1 MRRFTSVSDV
11 PVDRLFQSP
20 AVDIGTLSPEQIGA
34 WAECASSAVL
44 SNPYFEPACQ
54 LPAVQ
59 YLDGAQGAQ
68 LVVAEQHGV
77 LIACL
82 PIHTIVGRR
91 GPFQLKVGHARKVS
105 TPVGLGSPFVC
116 APAVDHAADSLLT
129 ALRNWSREGGPGIVV
144 LDWLDDD
151 VGGVGRTLR
160 AACVSRGIPL
170 LVRRT
175 WERPVVR
182 RTADGLSLLST
193 ISKERR
199 KELNRRRRR
208 LSEALGGSVQLVDRA
223 QDPSAVDDFLRLE
236 ASGWKGRDGDAI
248 ALRPDTTQ
256 WFRSVCENFAS
267 LGRLHMLSLEAA
279 GQTVAMQCCL
289 RSGRDVFLFRVG
301 HAAEFNAYGPGVLVI
316 VEAVEFLS
324 SFDIDLVDSGASPG
338 NEFLSGLFPER
349 RRLSTIIIGTGGTI
363 NRTAVRGLSVLAA
376 GQTALA
382 RKRVPEA
389 LSPK

>member
-1 MRRFTSVSDV
+1 V
-11 PVDRLFQSP
+11 PVDHLFQSP
-20 AVDIGTLSPEQIGA
+20 AVDIETLSPDQIRA
-34 WAECASSAVL
+34 WSECASSAVL

-68 LVVAEQHGV
+68 LVVAERGCV
-77 LIACL
+77 LVACL

-91 GPFQLKVGHARKVS
+91 GPFRLKVGHARKVS
-105 TPVGLGSPFVC
+105 TPVGLGSPFVSAQ
-116 APAVDHAADSLLT
+116 APDLALDGLLT
-129 ALRNWSREGGPGIVV
+129 ALSDWSREGGPGIVV

-160 AACVSRGIPL
+160 AACVSRGMPVF
-170 LVRRT
+170 VRRT

-182 RTADGLSLLST
+182 RSSEGLSLLST
-193 ISKERR
+193 LSKERR

-208 LSEALGGSVQLVDRA
+208 LSEVLGGPVQLVDRA
-223 QDPSAVDDFLRLE
+223 KDPSAVDDFLRLE

-256 WFRSVCENFAS
+256 WFRRVCGNFAS

-279 GQTVAMQCCL
+279 GHTVAMQCCL
-289 RSGRDVFLFRVG
+289 RSGRDVYLFRVG
-301 HAAEFNAYGPGVLVI
+301 HDAEFNAYGPGVLVI
-316 VEAVEFLS
+316 VDAVEFLGS
-324 SFDIDLVDSGASPG
+324 LDIDLVDSGASPD

-349 RRLSTIIIGTGGTI
+349 RQLSTIIIGTGGSI
-363 NRTAVRGLSVLAA
+363 DRTAVRGLSVFAA
-376 GQTALA
+376 VERVLA
-382 RKRVPEA
+382 RKRASGAP
-389 LSPK
+389 STK